1 MAKANNGIYC
11 KCQTKICHHPH
22 AKLSL
27 LPIGSQLELSSEEEE
42 EEEDVEEDGENA
54 GTEVYASTDDDDG
67 VDAAPESTDS
77 KSTTGSGTSTEIEV

>member
-27 LPIGSQLELSSEEEE
+27 LPIGSQLEPSSEE

-67 VDAAPESTDS
+67 VDEAPESTDS